1 MARAYFRR
9 RLMREVLGVFVKNRV
24 ASQKKRR
31 LQRSVR
37 KVSRMF
43 RLKVLLRAWQKIRQM
58 DRLKHAIAPKTRKP
72 LKYCIKYSE

>member
-9 RLMREVLGVFVKNRV
+9 RLMREILGVFLKNRV

-37 KVSRMF
+37 QVARMF
-43 RLKVLLRAWQKIRQM
+43 RLKILLRAWQRIR
-58 DRLKHAIAPKTRKP
+58 
-72 LKYCIKYSE
+72 